1 MFTMSGVTHG
11 PRRPKETFGFGLVLV
26 RNFSFLR
33 SSRLIKAAALAAVA
47 TICGA
52 DLLQDAVANG
62 DTRTLSFHHVHSGES
77 ATITFKRNGR
87 YDPAA
92 LQQLNVLL
100 QDWRRKEPTKMDPA
114 LFDIVWEV
122 YRDVDATAPIEVIGG
137 YRSPATNAMLRAR
150 SRGVAQMSQH
160 MLGKAMDFYIPGV
173 PLAKIREA
181 GLRLQRGGVGFYPTS
196 GSPFVHLDTGGIRH
210 WPRMT
215 RDQLVRVFPDGKTV
229 HIPADG
235 KPMPGYAA
243 ALAQVESRGS
253 RPGGAGAAFAS
264 ATPSGSKKNIFAAL
278 FSKDS
283 GDDDEEN
290 AAPQA
295 GAAQTAS
302 ADDEAPANAKAPPA
316 AAPAQVAA
324 AQPAPAVNAAA
335 SVVASANVPLPV
347 RNPMGRSPE
356 AVAALAAAAPASS
369 MQAAAVPLPMTR
381 PGEAPARPAAPTT
394 LAAAAD
400 GSAMPLPA
408 SRPGVAPARAAAA
421 PMVVASADPAA
432 IAPVAQIPAAQAPV
446 ARAAPA
452 QSQAGGGFPAL
463 IVHGTESA
471 TGGPTLSYASAGEFV
486 VARPAPGRANEP
498 AALPPGM
505 RGTSAPP
512 PQPHSAATQAEIR
525 RLFSSPT
532 VASDTT
538 LRTPE
543 LRRFGAFVAPPRQ
556 VVEARFS
563 RDASSGLATTR
574 FEGAAVVAIPVVAS
588 AAHVRSTPV
597 HSTPVESAPVL
608 PKRAKKL
615 SMAGT
620 GTTDNLPPPH

>member
-264 ATPSGSKKNIFAAL
+264 AAPSGSKKNIFAAL

-302 ADDEAPANAKAPPA
+302 ADDEAPANAKAAPA

-324 AQPAPAVNAAA
+324 AQPVPAVNAAA

-356 AVAALAAAAPASS
+356 AVAALTAAAPASS
-369 MQAAAVPLPMTR
+369 MQAAAVPRPMMR
-381 PGEAPARPAAPTT
+381 PGEAPARPAAPPT

-432 IAPVAQIPAAQAPV
+432 VAPVAQIPAAQAPV

-588 AAHVRSTPV
+588 AAHVRSAPV